1 MKTAGENYMNRTQT
15 GKDSVLKRKGI
26 NNTKICECVINISV
40 AGI

>member
-15 GKDSVLKRKGI
+15 GKDSVLKGKGI
-26 NNTKICECVINISV
+26 NAKICECVINISV